1 MLHDKTQVFSA
12 IKQFF
17 HIVHTQF
24 ETKILMVRIDNGSKF
39 IQTTCLD
46 FFLSHGILHQK
57 SIVKTPQQNGV
68 VERKHRHL
76 LDTARAIRFHAG
88 LPKSF
93 WSECVLSATHIINR
107 LPMSNLS
114 WKSPFELFYH
124 QSPDYSTLRTIG
136 CLSFAANVGE
146 QDKFEARAHKCVLL
160 GYSFGYKGYKLF
172 DLHTKKIFHS
182 RDVLFQESIFPFKN
196 STVISSAHPKL
207 PFAEPLFPH
216 LAPPLAPDSP
226 HDFPSSP
233 LSSHDIP
240 SPANDS
246 TDYHSSPSSH
256 TISPTPV
263 DHTDCDIHVSSTP
276 VRTEPYTRK
285 IHQA

>member
-1 MLHDKTQVFSA
+1 LLQMWENKTNLKPELINVSSRD
-12 IKQFF
+12 IPL
-17 HIVHTQF
+17 V
-24 ETKILMVRIDNGSKF
+24 TKVTNCLICILR
-39 IQTTCLD
+39 
-46 FFLSHGILHQK
+46 
-57 SIVKTPQQNGV
+57 
-68 VERKHRHL
+68 
-76 LDTARAIRFHAG
+76 
-88 LPKSF
+88 KSF
-93 WSECVLSATHIINR
+93 TAE
-107 LPMSNLS
+107 
-114 WKSPFELFYH
+114 
-124 QSPDYSTLRTIG
+124 
-136 CLSFAANVGE
+136 
-146 QDKFEARAHKCVLL
+146 
-160 GYSFGYKGYKLF
+160 
-172 DLHTKKIFHS
+172 
-182 RDVLFQESIFPFKN
+182 VLFQESIFPFKN

-246 TDYHSSPSSH
+246 SDYHSSPSSH

-285 IHQA
+285 STRPKARSAWLKDYICTKPSSTVPISFNVALPAHSTSQSHSFTSLTPYPLFLSSHLAHLSSSYVASLVNVLSTPDPKHYFQAHQYPEWEWPCNKNLLH